1 MGKPRSRSFQSM
13 MRMMEDGL
21 KKITS
26 QDSDASHEERLGMV
40 SHFLQ
45 ERVKELSCLYSI
57 SEPISAHG
65 SDLDKIMTGI
75 LEIIPWS
82 WQFPEITAGRIMIEN
97 TEYKSANHRESPW
110 VQKAP
115 IQGPQMEIGFVEVC
129 YLEEKPEFDEGPFL
143 NEERLLIDAISD
155 QIAKAV
161 ARIQTEKQ
169 LQVERSSLK
178 SLNIALK
185 EVLNNVQEEKRAIA
199 ASVQA
204 NVDQVISPILYALD
218 QASPAEIPGYTSLL
232 KQHLNEIVSPF
243 TRNLSTQFKDLTPTE
258 IQISNMIR
266 SGLSTK
272 EIARLKVLSPH
283 TVSRHRENIRRKL
296 GLTHKDINL
305 VSFLKAYGDESIT
318 TVHRGF

>member
-1 MGKPRSRSFQSM
+1 M
-13 MRMMEDGL
+13 MRLMEDGL
-21 KKITS
+21 KKIG
-26 QDSDASHEERLGMV
+26 DRDGGADPGKRLGLV

-45 ERVKELSCLYSI
+45 ERVKELSCLYGI
-57 SEPISAHG
+57 SELISTHG
-65 SDLDKIMTGI
+65 NDLDEIMMGI
-75 LEIIPWS
+75 VEIIPRS
-82 WQFPEITAGRIMIEN
+82 WQFPEITAGRIVIEEQEFKSDN
-97 TEYKSANHRESPW
+97 YRETEW
-110 VQKAP
+110 IQKAP
-115 IQGPQMEIGFVEVC
+115 IRGEQMEIGFVEVC
-129 YLEEKPEFDEGPFL
+129 YLEEQAEFDEGPFL

-155 QIAKAV
+155 QIGKAV

-232 KQHLNEIVSPF
+232 RQHLNEIVFPF

-258 IQISNMIR
+258 IQVSNMIR

-272 EIARLKVLSPH
+272 EIARLRNLSPH

-296 GLTHKDINL
+296 GLAHEDINL
-305 VSFLKAYGDESIT
+305 VSFLKAYGDELVTPPGS
-318 TVHRGF
+318 